1 MTLLETC
8 HVEEDDALKGKIEEN
23 KKLLSEKEKVTK
35 ALSIKQE
42 TFQKEY
48 AGASKLFDAFGRME
62 KAIEQLKRLER
73 GKKENTELR
82 ETVK

>member
-35 ALSIKQE
+35 ALSINRRLSKRNMQGQANFLMLSDAWKKQLN
-42 TFQKEY
+42 
-48 AGASKLFDAFGRME
+48 S
-62 KAIEQLKRLER
+62 
-73 GKKENTELR
+73 
-82 ETVK
+82 

>member
-1 MTLLETC
+1 MN
-8 HVEEDDALKGKIEEN
+8 ALKGKIEEN

-48 AGASKLFDAFGRME
+48 AGASKTFLMLSDAW
-62 KAIEQLKRLER
+62 KKQL
-73 GKKENTELR
+73 NS
-82 ETVK
+82 